1 MAKKIY
7 LADDEQDI
15 REILTEFLSNAGY
28 EVTAYKNG
36 DTLFSVFQ
44 EKPCDLVILDIM
56 MPGSDGLSICKK
68 LRTISSVPIIILT
81 AKDSES
87 DHMKG
92 FMYGGDDYLIKPFSP
107 SLLVVRVNALFRRV
121 EMNIPVKA
129 DISFGDVCFSW
140 EKHNAIVKEHDIG
153 LTMTEFSLLGCLMEH
168 GGTAIPRNEILDKV
182 WGIDSTEIE
191 TRVVDETVRRV
202 RQKMKTAGSK
212 VRISAVWGYG
222 YKLEDCNET
231 RYKIATLTGSAVMAA
246 MLLSLLILNIVF
258 NKKIELRAEN
268 AIKNVFTLNS
278 DEYLNYESEND
289 TGSLYYASLVYMGA
303 DSENRDDI
311 YQILTPKEKKLID
324 WYETHPS
331 DEMQRA
337 KINEATY
344 YMEARTEYYEDSN
357 ERLLAYVDVTGEPEL
372 VKEISFGVL
381 LDAFVIAALG
391 AAIGYFL
398 GKKLEQND
406 KAQKTFFENTSHEL
420 KTPLMAICG
429 YAEEIEMGV
438 ITDYSQAGRMIVSQT
453 ERMSKLIEDIL
464 YLSKMESGTEP
475 LKCEPIEMASL
486 VQDILMP
493 LEGIVNRRNLSVS
506 LELDEGYVNGD
517 PEKLEH
523 AVANLITNSVK
534 YACSQI
540 EISWKN
546 QVLSIW
552 NDGGELSTEDFS
564 HMFERFHTG
573 QNGNSGIGLALSKEI
588 VEMHGWKLSAKND
601 RHGICLSMV
610 CHS

>member
-1 MAKKIY
+1 
-7 LADDEQDI
+7 
-15 REILTEFLSNAGY
+15 
-28 EVTAYKNG
+28 
-36 DTLFSVFQ
+36 
-44 EKPCDLVILDIM
+44 
-56 MPGSDGLSICKK
+56 
-68 LRTISSVPIIILT
+68 
-81 AKDSES
+81 
-87 DHMKG
+87 
-92 FMYGGDDYLIKPFSP
+92 
-107 SLLVVRVNALFRRV
+107 
-121 EMNIPVKA
+121 MNK
-129 DISFGDVCFSW
+129 
-140 EKHNAIVKEHDIG
+140 
-153 LTMTEFSLLGCLMEH
+153 
-168 GGTAIPRNEILDKV
+168 
-182 WGIDSTEIE
+182 
-191 TRVVDETVRRV
+191 
-202 RQKMKTAGSK
+202 
-212 VRISAVWGYG
+212 
-222 YKLEDCNET
+222 T

-258 NKKIELRAEN
+258 NKKIDFTAEN

-344 YMEARTEYYEDSN
+344 YMKARTEYYEDSN
-357 ERLLAYVDVTGEPEL
+357 ERLLAYVDDTGEPEL

>member
-1 MAKKIY
+1 M
-7 LADDEQDI
+7 
-15 REILTEFLSNAGY
+15 TG
-28 EVTAYKNG
+28 
-36 DTLFSVFQ
+36 
-44 EKPCDLVILDIM
+44 
-56 MPGSDGLSICKK
+56 
-68 LRTISSVPIIILT
+68 
-81 AKDSES
+81 
-87 DHMKG
+87 MKHT
-92 FMYGGDDYLIKPFSP
+92 
-107 SLLVVRVNALFRRV
+107 R
-121 EMNIPVKA
+121 
-129 DISFGDVCFSW
+129 
-140 EKHNAIVKEHDIG
+140 
-153 LTMTEFSLLGCLMEH
+153 LM
-168 GGTAIPRNEILDKV
+168 K
-182 WGIDSTEIE
+182 
-191 TRVVDETVRRV
+191 
-202 RQKMKTAGSK
+202 
-212 VRISAVWGYG
+212 
-222 YKLEDCNET
+222 C
-231 RYKIATLTGSAVMAA
+231 
-246 MLLSLLILNIVF
+246 
-258 NKKIELRAEN
+258 
-268 AIKNVFTLNS
+268 
-278 DEYLNYESEND
+278 
-289 TGSLYYASLVYMGA
+289 
-303 DSENRDDI
+303 
-311 YQILTPKEKKLID
+311 
-324 WYETHPS
+324 
-331 DEMQRA
+331 RA

-344 YMEARTEYYEDSN
+344 YMKARTEYYEDSN
-357 ERLLAYVDVTGEPEL
+357 KRLLAYVDVTGEPEL

-429 YAEEIEMGV
+429 YAEEIERGV

>member
-1 MAKKIY
+1 
-7 LADDEQDI
+7 
-15 REILTEFLSNAGY
+15 
-28 EVTAYKNG
+28 
-36 DTLFSVFQ
+36 
-44 EKPCDLVILDIM
+44 
-56 MPGSDGLSICKK
+56 
-68 LRTISSVPIIILT
+68 
-81 AKDSES
+81 
-87 DHMKG
+87 
-92 FMYGGDDYLIKPFSP
+92 
-107 SLLVVRVNALFRRV
+107 
-121 EMNIPVKA
+121 MNK
-129 DISFGDVCFSW
+129 
-140 EKHNAIVKEHDIG
+140 
-153 LTMTEFSLLGCLMEH
+153 
-168 GGTAIPRNEILDKV
+168 
-182 WGIDSTEIE
+182 
-191 TRVVDETVRRV
+191 
-202 RQKMKTAGSK
+202 
-212 VRISAVWGYG
+212 
-222 YKLEDCNET
+222 T

-268 AIKNVFTLNS
+268 AIKNVFTLDS

-344 YMEARTEYYEDSN
+344 YMKARTEYYEDSN

-534 YACSQI
+534 YECSQI

>member
-1 MAKKIY
+1 
-7 LADDEQDI
+7 
-15 REILTEFLSNAGY
+15 
-28 EVTAYKNG
+28 
-36 DTLFSVFQ
+36 
-44 EKPCDLVILDIM
+44 
-56 MPGSDGLSICKK
+56 
-68 LRTISSVPIIILT
+68 
-81 AKDSES
+81 
-87 DHMKG
+87 
-92 FMYGGDDYLIKPFSP
+92 
-107 SLLVVRVNALFRRV
+107 
-121 EMNIPVKA
+121 MNK
-129 DISFGDVCFSW
+129 
-140 EKHNAIVKEHDIG
+140 
-153 LTMTEFSLLGCLMEH
+153 
-168 GGTAIPRNEILDKV
+168 
-182 WGIDSTEIE
+182 
-191 TRVVDETVRRV
+191 
-202 RQKMKTAGSK
+202 
-212 VRISAVWGYG
+212 
-222 YKLEDCNET
+222 T

-268 AIKNVFTLNS
+268 AIKNVFTLDS

-344 YMEARTEYYEDSN
+344 YMKARTEYYEDGN

-564 HMFERFHTG
+564 HMFERFYTG
-573 QNGNSGIGLALSKEI
+573 QNGNSGIGLALSKET